1 MNVFLAINMYSSWKY
16 ACEYIH
22 IRIRIGM
29 VRTSARLDFC
39 SFFRSLVRSSARSL
53 VRRFVRPLARPFVG
67 SSVSLSV
74 RPSVRPRGRRRACRE
89 TGNAVAGSS
98 GRSGDSNFC
107 RNLRNGH
114 HLVRSSRAALFF
126 PLAIESTNGSSS
138 NACCSK
144 WIRSLLCAF
153 LFRFPSLHLLLLL
166 LLLLVALQSWGGR
179 EQRDEP
185 RETAGAMKNET
196 TSCCF
201 FASCGAST
209 PSFGT
214 TT

>member
-1 MNVFLAINMYSSWKY
+1 MYSSWKY

-29 VRTSARLDFC
+29 ARTS
-39 SFFRSLVRSSARSL
+39 VRSAVCL
-53 VRRFVRPLARPFVG
+53 FVRWFVRLVVRPFVG
-67 SSVSLSV
+67 ASVSS
-74 RPSVRPRGRRRACRE
+74 SVRPRGRRRAWRE
-89 TGNAVAGSS
+89 TGNAAAGSS

-107 RNLRNGH
+107 RDLRNGH
-114 HLVRSSRAALFF
+114 HLVRSSRSALFLR
-126 PLAIESTNGSSS
+126 LAIESTNGSSS

-153 LFRFPSLHLLLLL
+153 PFEFLSLHLLLLL
-166 LLLLVALQSWGGR
+166 LLLLVALQSRGGR
-179 EQRDEP
+179 EKRDEP
-185 RETAGAMKNET
+185 RETAAAMKNET
-196 TSCCF
+196 TSCCSS
-201 FASCGAST
+201 ASGRAST